1 MAVALKG
8 SDDMSFPKSFLDELK
23 ARTRVS
29 EIVGRQVKLTRR
41 GREFVGLSPFNNE
54 KTPSFTVNDDKQFYH
69 CFSTGEHGDAIK
81 FLEKTENLSFME
93 AVERLAGEAGMD
105 VPKMDPKSAE
115 REKKKAGLIDVSE
128 MAQAYF
134 AESLKRGKGAEAHV
148 YLVRRGLSEE
158 TISLFGLGY
167 APDSRTGLKDYL
179 QGRSVRVPQM
189 IEAGVLIGGD
199 DIPQPYDRFR
209 NRVTFPIEDQRGR
222 VIAFGGR
229 ALDPNARAKYLNSP
243 ETPLFHKGATLYNF
257 ARARKPAYDIGT
269 VIVAEGY
276 MDVIA
281 LHQGGF
287 PNAVAPLGTALTE
300 EQIQLLWRMCSE
312 PILCFDGD
320 RAGLKAAYR
329 AVERVLPLL
338 KPGHSLRFAML
349 PEGKDPDDLI
359 RDGGSGAM
367 QEVLDQAK
375 PLSTMLWDWQVSLGE
390 WDTPE
395 RRAAFEEAMG
405 ELVASIA
412 DPKVRGHYREGV
424 RSQFRAYFGAEMPAD
439 FGDVAPTSGRVPAGR
454 SATGGDEGY
463 DASYPSYDDRGGY
476 ADRGPSRG
484 GQGFKKSFGGA
495 FRDGGQKGAE
505 GSNNVPY
512 SASRGKKGQFR
523 GKGKSF
529 GERFPVPVTSKLLES
544 GLVRGEA
551 EGQNREALLI
561 LTLLNHPELV
571 DDYGE
576 ELAVFEFG
584 DPKLDKI
591 RNEIID
597 IAALIAP
604 LDRGVLED
612 HLNSRGFFEISQSLA
627 SLSALKSDRFAWPD
641 ATLEEAKQGWLHL
654 WERHKHVLTLQ
665 RELKAAV
672 RALAEAET
680 ETPVDE
686 TKMKKSFER
695 LQALQIEIGALGVNG
710 LSKD

>member
-1 MAVALKG
+1 
-8 SDDMSFPKSFLDELK
+8 MSFPKSFLDELK
-23 ARTRVS
+23 ARIRVS

-93 AVERLAGEAGMD
+93 AVERLAGEAGME

-128 MAQAYF
+128 MAQSYF
-134 AESLKRGKGAEAHV
+134 VESLKRGKGAEAHV

-167 APDSRTGLKDYL
+167 APDSRTGMKDYL

-189 IEAGVLIGGD
+189 IESGVLIGGD

-287 PNAVAPLGTALTE
+287 PHAVAPLGTALTE
-300 EQIQLLWRMCSE
+300 EQIQLLWRMTSE

-320 RAGLKAAYR
+320 RAGRKAAYR

-349 PEGKDPDDLI
+349 PDGKDPDDLI

-424 RSQFRAYFGAEMPAD
+424 RSQFRAYFGSEMPEDLGEAR
-439 FGDVAPTSGRVPAGR
+439 PSSSRPSSGRA
-454 SATGGDEGY
+454 SSGGGQGY
-463 DASYPSYDDRGGY
+463 DAPYPDYDDRGGY
-476 ADRGPSRG
+476 GDRGATRG
-484 GQGFKKSFGGA
+484 SQGFKKGFGGA
-495 FRDGGQKGAE
+495 FRDGGQKGSD

-512 SASRGKKGQFR
+512 SAGRGKKDKFGR
-523 GKGKSF
+523 KRKGF
-529 GERFPVPVTSKLLES
+529 GELLPVPVTSKLLEN

-561 LTLLNHPELV
+561 LTLLNHPELL
-571 DDYGE
+571 DDFGE

-584 DPKLDKI
+584 DRKLDKI

-597 IAALIAP
+597 IAALIVP

-612 HLNSRGFFEISQSLA
+612 HLNSRGFSETARSLA
-627 SLSALKSDRFAWPD
+627 SLPALKSDRFAWPD
-641 ATLEEAKQGWLHL
+641 ATLEAAKQGWLHL
-654 WERHKHVLTLQ
+654 WERHKYVLTLQ

-672 RALAEAET
+672 NALAEAGS

-686 TKMKKSFER
+686 TVMKKSFER
-695 LQALQIEIGALGVNG
+695 LQALQIEIGALEVNG
-710 LSKD
+710 LNKD

>member
-1 MAVALKG
+1 
-8 SDDMSFPKSFLDELK
+8 MSFPKSFLDELK
-23 ARTRVS
+23 ARIRVS

-81 FLEKTENLSFME
+81 FLEKTENLSFIE
-93 AVERLAGEAGMD
+93 AVERLAGEAGME

-128 MAQAYF
+128 MAQSYF
-134 AESLKRGKGAEAHV
+134 VESLKRGKGAEAHV

-158 TISLFGLGY
+158 TIALFGLGY
-167 APDSRTGLKDYL
+167 APDSRTGMKDYL
-179 QGRSVRVPQM
+179 QGRSVRVSQM
-189 IEAGVLIGGD
+189 IESGVLIGGD

-287 PNAVAPLGTALTE
+287 PHAVAPLGTALTE
-300 EQIQLLWRMCSE
+300 EQIQLLWRMTSE

-320 RAGLKAAYR
+320 RAGVKAAYR
-329 AVERVLPLL
+329 AVEKVLPLL

-349 PEGKDPDDLI
+349 PDGKDPDDLI

-367 QEVLDQAK
+367 QEVLDKAK

-424 RSQFRAYFGAEMPAD
+424 RSQFKAFFGSEMPED
-439 FGDVAPTSGRVPAGR
+439 LGEVRPS
-454 SATGGDEGY
+454 TGKAQAY
-463 DASYPSYDDRGGY
+463 DASYPDYNDQGRYEGQGSSWGARG
-476 ADRGPSRG
+476 A
-484 GQGFKKSFGGA
+484 QGFKKGFGGQH
-495 FRDGGQKGAE
+495 RDGGQKGSE

-512 SASRGKKGQFR
+512 SVSRGKKGQFR
-523 GKGKSF
+523 GRGKGF
-529 GERFPVPVTSKLLES
+529 GELFPVPVTSKLLES

-561 LTLLNHPELV
+561 LTLLNHPQLLE
-571 DDYGE
+571 DYGE
-576 ELAVFEFG
+576 ELAAFEFG

-597 IAALIAP
+597 IAALIVP
-604 LDRGVLED
+604 LDREVLED
-612 HLNSRGFFEISQSLA
+612 HLNSRGFSETARDLA
-627 SLSALKSDRFAWPD
+627 SLSALKSDRFAWSD
-641 ATLEEAKQGWLHL
+641 ATLEDAKLGWLHL

-672 RALAEAET
+672 NALAEAGS

-686 TKMKKSFER
+686 TMMKKSFER
-695 LQALQIEIGALGVNG
+695 LQALQIEIGALEVNG

>member
-1 MAVALKG
+1 
-8 SDDMSFPKSFLDELK
+8 MSFPKSFLDELK
-23 ARTRVS
+23 ARIRVS

-81 FLEKTENLSFME
+81 FLEKTENLSFIE
-93 AVERLAGEAGMD
+93 AVERLAGEAGME

-128 MAQAYF
+128 MAQSYF
-134 AESLKRGKGAEAHV
+134 VESLKRGKGAEAHV
-148 YLVRRGLSEE
+148 YLVRRGLTEE
-158 TISLFGLGY
+158 TIALFGLGY
-167 APDSRTGLKDYL
+167 APDSRTGMKDYL

-189 IEAGVLIGGD
+189 IESGVLIGGD

-287 PNAVAPLGTALTE
+287 PHAVAPLGTALTE
-300 EQIQLLWRMCSE
+300 EQMHLLWRMASE

-349 PEGKDPDDLI
+349 PDGKDPDDLI

-367 QEVLDQAK
+367 QEVLDKAK

-412 DPKVRGHYREGV
+412 DPKVRGHYREAV
-424 RSQFRAYFGAEMPAD
+424 RTQFRAYFGSEMPEDLGEAHT
-439 FGDVAPTSGRVPAGR
+439 PSGAKQ
-454 SATGGDEGY
+454 AY
-463 DASYPSYDDRGGY
+463 DAPYSDYDNRGGY
-476 ADRGPSRG
+476 SDRGPSRG
-484 GQGFKKSFGGA
+484 AQGFKKGFGDP
-495 FRDGGQKGAE
+495 FRDGGKKSSD

-512 SASRGKKGQFR
+512 SANRGKKRQFR
-523 GKGKSF
+523 GRGKGF
-529 GERFPVPVTSKLLES
+529 GELFPVPVTSKLLES

-561 LTLLNHPELV
+561 LTLLNHPELL
-571 DDYGE
+571 DEYGE
-576 ELAVFEFG
+576 ELAAFEFS

-597 IAALIAP
+597 IAALIVP
-604 LDRGVLED
+604 LDRGVLEG
-612 HLNSRGFFEISQSLA
+612 HLNSRGFSETARSLA
-627 SLSALKSDRFAWPD
+627 SLSALKSDRFAWPE
-641 ATLEEAKQGWLHL
+641 ATLEVAKQGWLHL

-665 RELKAAV
+665 RELKAAE

-680 ETPVDE
+680 ETM
-686 TKMKKSFER
+686 MKKSFER
-695 LQALQIEIGALGVNG
+695 LQALQFEIGALEVNG

>member
-1 MAVALKG
+1 
-8 SDDMSFPKSFLDELK
+8 MSFPKSFLDELK

-439 FGDVAPTSGRVPAGR
+439 FGDVAPTSGRAPAGR
-454 SATGGDEGY
+454 SAAGGDEGY
-463 DASYPSYDDRGGY
+463 DAPYPSYDGRGGY

-495 FRDGGQKGAE
+495 FRDGGQKGSE

-695 LQALQIEIGALGVNG
+695 LQALQIEIGALEVNG

>member
-1 MAVALKG
+1 
-8 SDDMSFPKSFLDELK
+8 MSFPKSFLDELK

-93 AVERLAGEAGMD
+93 AVERLAGEAGME

-128 MAQAYF
+128 MAQSYF
-134 AESLKRGKGAEAHV
+134 VESLKRGKGAEAHI

-167 APDSRTGLKDYL
+167 APDSRTGMKDYL

-189 IEAGVLIGGD
+189 IESGVLIGGD

-287 PNAVAPLGTALTE
+287 PHAVAPLGTALTE
-300 EQIQLLWRMCSE
+300 EQIQLLWRMTSE

-349 PEGKDPDDLI
+349 PDGKDPDDLI

-375 PLSTMLWDWQVSLGE
+375 PLSTMLWDWQVSLGD

-395 RRAAFEEAMG
+395 RRAAFEETMG
-405 ELVASIA
+405 ELVGSIA

-424 RSQFRAYFGAEMPAD
+424 RSQFRAYFGSEMPEDLGEAN
-439 FGDVAPTSGRVPAGR
+439 PSSSRSSSGRA
-454 SATGGDEGY
+454 SSGGAKGY
-463 DASYPSYDDRGGY
+463 DAAYPDYDNRGGY
-476 ADRGPSRG
+476 NDQGATRGS
-484 GQGFKKSFGGA
+484 QGFKKGFGGP
-495 FRDGGQKGAE
+495 FRDGGQKGSD

-512 SASRGKKGQFR
+512 SAGRGKKDKFGR
-523 GKGKSF
+523 KRKGF
-529 GERFPVPVTSKLLES
+529 GELFPVPVTSKLLEN

-561 LTLLNHPELV
+561 LTLLNHPELL
-571 DDYGE
+571 DDFGE

-612 HLNSRGFFEISQSLA
+612 HLNSRGFSETARFLA
-627 SLSALKSDRFAWPD
+627 SLPALKSDRFAWPD
-641 ATLEEAKQGWLHL
+641 ATLEAAKQGWLHL
-654 WERHKHVLTLQ
+654 WERHKYVLTLQ

-672 RALAEAET
+672 NALAEAGSEM
-680 ETPVDE
+680 PVDE
-686 TKMKKSFER
+686 TMVKKSFER
-695 LQALQIEIGALGVNG
+695 LQALQIEIGALEVNG